1 LKHCDDTIG
10 VVMALPPK
18 DIVRLF
24 SGGGDGRGHNGG
36 RDGGGREGS
45 QLSQAELHAR
55 TNRRN
60 TSAAPVNKQGTPFD
74 LPSATKQQL
83 KKVEYMGRFSL
94 ILWMEDT
101 SQAKAYVREAVAN
114 FKMLHG
120 ERSSGERE
128 REKVLDCVIEQSD
141 SRVLVLQSTVAYWRQ
156 SQRNGA
162 KNDLIRA
169 LENTMAQCQ
178 QGSGKPPS
186 LPRIEN
192 QKLVNWRT
200 AQVSTSLLQAASRD
214 VPKGQE
220 SAPSSIAATTLAV
233 SALTAACDAPPLVFT
248 GDWCVESS
256 FEGCSIAA
264 QAAAQTLLTAL
275 GHMV

>member
-1 LKHCDDTIG
+1 
-10 VVMALPPK
+10 
-18 DIVRLF
+18 
-24 SGGGDGRGHNGG
+24 
-36 RDGGGREGS
+36 
-45 QLSQAELHAR
+45 
-55 TNRRN
+55 
-60 TSAAPVNKQGTPFD
+60 
-74 LPSATKQQL
+74 
-83 KKVEYMGRFSL
+83 MGRFSL

-101 SQAKAYVREAVAN
+101 SQARAYVRAAVAN

-178 QGSGKPPS
+178 QGSAVKKM
-186 LPRIEN
+186 PRIEN

-214 VPKGQE
+214 MPKNQE
-220 SAPSSIAATTLAV
+220 TTTSSIAATTLAV

-264 QAAAQTLLTAL
+264 QAAAQTLLNAL
-275 GHMV
+275 GHKV